1 MLRIDQLKKSF
12 GARVLFAGAS
22 YHFPE
27 GERVALVG
35 ANGAGKTTLLNILC
49 GLDQPDDG
57 KVLIPGNA
65 SIGYLPQTP
74 NLYPEATV
82 LAECE
87 AGAVHLINLR
97 RAMEKAIERLEDG
110 GDDAALHAYEE
121 AETAFRLSDGYALE
135 SKAQGIL
142 NGLGFTEEDLVK
154 SPLALSGGWRMRLE
168 LARLFLRDPS
178 FLILDEPT
186 NHLDLPSLMWVE
198 QYLQTFRGTLLFVS
212 HDRALLNR
220 LATIT
225 LHLANA
231 RLQPYRG
238 NFDAFLLAREER
250 MNQEEA
256 ERGQLRQR
264 REQMEKFVDR
274 FGAKAS
280 KAAQAQSRVKMI
292 ARIRE
297 VEDTM
302 APEGS
307 DDTVF
312 INLPLPART
321 PRLVY
326 RVEDGSVGYTKPL
339 SRKLNL
345 QIERGH
351 KIAIIGANGIGKS
364 TFLRTVAGRQP
375 ELAGL
380 FAPSADVEI
389 AYFAQEQRE
398 TLDMQATVL
407 QNLLAAG
414 DLGEREARRLLG
426 GFLFRGDDVFK
437 QMKVLSGG
445 EQSRLGLACS
455 LAKRANLLLLDE
467 PTNHLDMASV
477 ETLAASLDDYTGTLL
492 FVSHDRSFI
501 DSVCTHVFAM
511 LADGR
516 SMLFTGK
523 LADYERLAE
532 IAGFPNVLKTHKSDA
547 PKSLKRATQDA
558 AVSVPSKESHAS
570 GTLSPIELKD
580 QKRQEQKIQSRIKSL
595 ELDMAKARRQI
606 AGLDEAMAIVPGSD
620 FSKTAAL
627 HQEQQALAVQLE
639 THEMEW
645 MTLSEEFEGL
655 VSKRSSAKIGK

>member
-12 GARVLFAGAS
+12 GARVLFASAS
-22 YHFPE
+22 FHFPE

-49 GLDQPDDG
+49 GLDHPDEG
-57 KVLIPGNA
+57 EVLIPGNA

-74 NLYPEATV
+74 NGQPEATV

-87 AGAVHLINLR
+87 AGAVDLMKLR
-97 RAMEKAIERLEDG
+97 RAMEEAIQRLEEAH
-110 GDDAALHAYEE
+110 DDAALHAYEE
-121 AETAFRLSDGYALE
+121 AETAFRLKDGYALE
-135 SKAQGIL
+135 AKAQGIL
-142 NGLGFTEEDLVK
+142 NGLGFTEEDLAK

-168 LARLFLRDPS
+168 LARLFLREPS

-220 LATIT
+220 LSTMT
-225 LHLANA
+225 LHLANG

-238 NFDAFLLAREER
+238 NFDAFLEAREER

-264 REQMEKFVDR
+264 REQMEKFVER
-274 FGAKAS
+274 FGAKAT

-292 ARIRE
+292 SRIRE
-297 VEDTM
+297 LEDTL

-307 DDTVF
+307 EDTVF

-321 PRLVY
+321 PRLVF
-326 RVEDGSVGYTKPL
+326 RVEGGSVGYTKPL
-339 SRKLNL
+339 AKKLDL

-375 ELAGL
+375 ALGGL
-380 FAPSADVEI
+380 FAPSADIEI

-398 TLDMQATVL
+398 TLDLQATVL

-414 DLGEREARRLLG
+414 DLGERDARRLLG

-437 QMKVLSGG
+437 PMRVLSGG

-516 SMLFTGK
+516 SMLFPGK

-532 IAGFPNVLKTHKSDA
+532 VAGFPNVLRAQKSEA
-547 PKSLKRATQDA
+547 PKSLKTTTSEIKPA
-558 AVSVPSKESHAS
+558 PSRKPSPSHA
-570 GTLSPIELKD
+570 LSPIDLKD
-580 QKRQEQKIQSRIKSL
+580 LKRQEQRLQARLKTLDQ
-595 ELDMAKARRQI
+595 DMAKAKSAI
-606 AGLDEAMAIVPGSD
+606 VKLDEAMVLVPGSD
-620 FSKTAAL
+620 FTKTKTL
-627 HQEQQALAVQLE
+627 HLEQQALTTQLE
-639 THEMEW
+639 GQEMEW
-645 MTLSEEFEGL
+645 MTLSEELEEL
-655 VSKRSSAKIGK
+655 AIRRSSAKIGK

>member
-1 MLRIDQLKKSF
+1 M
-12 GARVLFAGAS
+12 
-22 YHFPE
+22 
-27 GERVALVG
+27 
-35 ANGAGKTTLLNILC
+35 
-49 GLDQPDDG
+49 
-57 KVLIPGNA
+57 
-65 SIGYLPQTP
+65 
-74 NLYPEATV
+74 
-82 LAECE
+82 
-87 AGAVHLINLR
+87 
-97 RAMEKAIERLEDG
+97 
-110 GDDAALHAYEE
+110 
-121 AETAFRLSDGYALE
+121 
-135 SKAQGIL
+135 
-142 NGLGFTEEDLVK
+142 
-154 SPLALSGGWRMRLE
+154 
-168 LARLFLRDPS
+168 
-178 FLILDEPT
+178 
-186 NHLDLPSLMWVE
+186 
-198 QYLQTFRGTLLFVS
+198 
-212 HDRALLNR
+212 
-220 LATIT
+220 T
-225 LHLANA
+225 LHLANG

-238 NFDAFLLAREER
+238 NFDAFLDAREER

-264 REQMEKFVDR
+264 REQMEKFVER
-274 FGAKAS
+274 FGAKAT

-297 VEDTM
+297 LEDTL

-307 DDTVF
+307 EDTVF

-326 RVEDGSVGYTKPL
+326 RVEGGSVGYTKPL
-339 SRKLNL
+339 AKKLDL

-375 ELAGL
+375 ALGGL
-380 FAPSADVEI
+380 FAPSADIEI

-414 DLGEREARRLLG
+414 DLGERDARRLLG

-437 QMKVLSGG
+437 PMRVLSGG

-516 SMLFTGK
+516 SMLFPGK

-532 IAGFPNVLKTHKSDA
+532 VAGFPNVLRAQKSEA
-547 PKSLKRATQDA
+547 PKSLKTPTSETK
-558 AVSVPSKESHAS
+558 SVPSREPQAH
-570 GTLSPIELKD
+570 GLSPIDLKD
-580 QKRQEQKIQSRIKSL
+580 LKRQEQKLQTRVKTL
-595 ELDMAKARRQI
+595 DQDMAKARAAITR
-606 AGLDEAMAIVPGSD
+606 LDEAMTLVPASD
-620 FSKTAAL
+620 FTKTKTL
-627 HQEQQALAVQLE
+627 HLERQTLTTQLE
-639 THEMEW
+639 GQEIEW
-645 MTLSEEFEGL
+645 MTLSEELEEL
-655 VSKRSSAKIGK
+655 AIKRSSAKMGK